1 MSKLKTV
8 VKFKERERE
17 RERERL
23 GLDIK
28 EVTKTH
34 TFRKEI

>member
-1 MSKLKTV
+1 MSKRSLK
-8 VKFKERERE
+8 FEERE

-34 TFRKEI
+34 TFRKKI